1 MIYITLFYE
10 FFQIGLFA
18 IGGGMASIP
27 FLVDL
32 AENYNW
38 FTVDELTNMVAI
50 SQSTPG
56 PIGINMATYAGYE
69 AAGILG
75 SLIATFGLVLPSFIV
90 IMIIAKFMQNFNK
103 LPVVQAAFSG
113 IRPVVVGLIF
123 CAILELCK
131 LSLLNYSETTG
142 YSANYVSIGACVLLF
157 LLMFPKKFKKIHPI
171 CWIAAGAVLGIV
183 FKL

>member
-1 MIYITLFYE
+1 MIYVTLFYE

-32 AENYNW
+32 AERYDW

-69 AAGILG
+69 AAGVLG
-75 SLIATFGLVLPSFIV
+75 SLTATLGLVLPSFLV

-103 LPVVQAAFSG
+103 SPLVQAAFSG

-131 LSLLNYSETTG
+131 LSLLNSSSTG
-142 YSANYVSIGACVLLF
+142 YSINHINIGVCLLLF
-157 LLMFPKKFKKIHPI
+157 LLMLPKKSKKIHPI
-171 CWIAAGAVLGIV
+171 CWIATGAILGII